1 MTELG
6 IEIAILVYRGINEV
20 RASASER
27 REFNLQGFEEF
38 CRKVKARFWR

>member
-20 RASASER
+20 RASASEG
-27 REFNLQGFEEF
+27 ENLD
-38 CRKVKARFWR
+38 